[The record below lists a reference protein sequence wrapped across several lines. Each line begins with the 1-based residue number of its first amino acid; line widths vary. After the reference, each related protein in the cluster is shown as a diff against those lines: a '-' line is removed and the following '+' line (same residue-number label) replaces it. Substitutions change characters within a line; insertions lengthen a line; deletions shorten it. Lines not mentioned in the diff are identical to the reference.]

1 MIVYFNILKYTKVY
15 KLSFQIIAFCK
26 TPKSLSEIMTFSQYK
41 SRGYFMNKV
50 LKPLIEAGV
59 IESTIPNAPNHP
71 QQKYKT
77 VTKHK

>member
-1 MIVYFNILKYTKVY
+1 
-15 KLSFQIIAFCK
+15 
-26 TPKSLSEIMTFSQYK
+26 MTFSQYK

-50 LKPLIEAGV
+50 LKPLIEDGV
-59 IESTIPNAPNHP
+59 IESTIPNAPNHL

>member
-1 MIVYFNILKYTKVY
+1 
-15 KLSFQIIAFCK
+15 
-26 TPKSLSEIMTFSQYK
+26 
-41 SRGYFMNKV
+41 MNKV

-77 VTKHK
+77 VTKHMSEFPVNYLVY